1 MGIKAEEEKYRAI
14 RDKQKEEK
22 SKFYEDMNALTTIRR
37 QKDQSFE
44 DHINENIR
52 AIDKDLADLRARLR
66 EIKSLKEEKQIV
78 ASIEK
83 TRSRKQQI
91 IALNEQQV
99 SSNNASQK
107 LKDLKEQK
115 KPFLEELR
123 KYQAIISENSE
134 KREACYAQIQ
144 AIKEEKKKVM
154 DEINEVNKQVAEK
167 KVVLDEKWTVYRKEQ
182 NELREKRKKE
192 QEQRRIQQKKER
204 EEREQQRLAEEASRP
219 PMLKEIEA
227 CDAVINYLQ
236 RIRFNKKKPNAKLTH
251 SLDAFSLFSEVGM
264 TPPQRGKQ
272 VQEAK
277 EQIQKKKEE
286 VLAAQEVAI
295 QKRKEEAA
303 KEAAAEKSAPA
314 EEETKEEAGAET
326 AAAEEPESAPEA
338 KDEAAPEESAP
349 AEEETKE
356 EATTETAAVEEP
368 ESAPEV
374 KEEPAA
380 E

>member
-44 DHINENIR
+44 DHINEN
-52 AIDKDLADLRARLR
+52 LR

-134 KREACYAQIQ
+134 KREAMLRS
-144 AIKEEKKKVM
+144 KPSKK
-154 DEINEVNKQVAEK
+154 
-167 KVVLDEKWTVYRKEQ
+167 
-182 NELREKRKKE
+182 
-192 QEQRRIQQKKER
+192 
-204 EEREQQRLAEEASRP
+204 
-219 PMLKEIEA
+219 
-227 CDAVINYLQ
+227 
-236 RIRFNKKKPNAKLTH
+236 
-251 SLDAFSLFSEVGM
+251 
-264 TPPQRGKQ
+264 
-272 VQEAK
+272 
-277 EQIQKKKEE
+277 
-286 VLAAQEVAI
+286 
-295 QKRKEEAA
+295 
-303 KEAAAEKSAPA
+303 
-314 EEETKEEAGAET
+314 
-326 AAAEEPESAPEA
+326 
-338 KDEAAPEESAP
+338 
-349 AEEETKE
+349 
-356 EATTETAAVEEP
+356 
-368 ESAPEV
+368 
-374 KEEPAA
+374 
-380 E
+380 